1 MSGQQPPANQPPY
14 LGGPRGWNPRP
25 NSPWSAPAPSP
36 PPLASGARRPS
47 LPSPVAMGSP
57 TLFGPPMSPGG
68 SNLRGTRGSTNMPHP
83 RPQWPQ
89 PLSPLAAKQLQS
101 PYPGPA
107 FQQQSS
113 QMCPSSPVQASGAGV
128 NGPKPFRPLHVQ
140 QQRSYGD
147 GGPTS
152 SFQLSPTPSPI
163 VCQTPVHDFMY
174 GSNRL
179 TTHNY
184 ETLPQQHYTRQ
195 QSLSSMSA
203 SPSTYHRPPQYE
215 FVGVPLEPPQPKS
228 YVIYDDDD
236 DYGPTTAEIIANQ
249 SQDYIDEKLAEYQMT
264 ILQLQEKSKQ
274 IFTEQTLTKSF
285 ESFKLSTDAKDDLE
299 IPVGLAGDKIIF
311 TNFDDWED
319 CNKNQ
324 RIVFRG

>member
-1 MSGQQPPANQPPY
+1 MSGQQPPPNQPPY
-14 LGGPRGWNPRP
+14 MGGPRYWNPRP
-25 NSPWSAPAPSP
+25 NSPWTPAAASP

-47 LPSPVAMGSP
+47 LPSPVTMGSP
-57 TLFGPPMSPGG
+57 TLFGPPMSPN
-68 SNLRGTRGSTNMPHP
+68 NLRGTRGSINMPHP

-89 PLSPLAAKQLQS
+89 AQSPLAAKQLSS
-101 PYPGPA
+101 PYPGPI
-107 FQQQSS
+107 FQQQSP
-113 QMCPSSPVQASGAGV
+113 QICPSPPVS
-128 NGPKPFRPLHVQ
+128 GPKPFRPLHPQ
-140 QQRSYGD
+140 HQNGG

-163 VCQTPVHDFMY
+163 VCQTPVSDFMY

-179 TTHNY
+179 NTNNY

-203 SPSTYHRPPQYE
+203 SPSTYQRPPQYE

-264 ILQLQEKSKQ
+264 ILQLQGERDS
-274 IFTEQTLTKSF
+274 I
-285 ESFKLSTDAKDDLE
+285 
-299 IPVGLAGDKIIF
+299 
-311 TNFDDWED
+311 
-319 CNKNQ
+319 
-324 RIVFRG
+324 